1 MSKKLENTRLGG
13 ALLPS
18 AYLSNYFN
26 RVLGYQPADITSDI
40 REQIDV
46 QMATYMFEVRRQN
59 ELLEELRDLVGDIR
73 EKPGITEDEIFNAA
87 RKGVKS
93 FQNRTKKNPWPVL
106 A

>member
-1 MSKKLENTRLGG
+1 M
-13 ALLPS
+13 
-18 AYLSNYFN
+18 
-26 RVLGYQPADITSDI
+26 
-40 REQIDV
+40 

-59 ELLEELRDLVGDIR
+59 ELLEEQNALLERIYD
-73 EKPGITEDEIFNAA
+73 KAGITEGEIFDAT

>member
-1 MSKKLENTRLGG
+1 MKKLLMILLCCVLMAGCGNNRENEESK
-13 ALLPS
+13 AQ
-18 AYLSNYFN
+18 AEFK
-26 RVLGYQPADITSDI
+26 ADVQ
-40 REQIDV
+40 EHIDV

-59 ELLEELRDLVGDIR
+59 ELLEELIDLAGDIR
-73 EKPGITEDEIFNAA
+73 DKTGITEGEIFNAT